1 MSIVQVA
8 QWFIPLSVFML
19 MVCVGFELSLADFR
33 RVLVFPRAIITGIT
47 GQMLLMPSMAFLIAT
62 LFGGSLSFQ
71 IGIVLLAACPG
82 GPLSNSLV
90 YVGRGRTDLSVSM
103 TAINGFLA
111 LATTPLI
118 ATLGIRVFAGENADI
133 ELPVLKTIVQIFL
146 LAILP
151 VATGML
157 LKAKFPKFA
166 ERRQLAA
173 QRLASVLLVS
183 HVALVVGLN
192 SDRIMDGMS
201 EMMLPAVLFMLLA
214 QMIGYFSA
222 RAAKLDSDTAF
233 TIAIEVGL
241 QNVVLA
247 VLIANILLK
256 RPEFSLFVVNYA
268 AGVMFVMAPWV
279 ILRRY
284 RSRHRG
290 DSGDA
295 AAKKLAAESSASQ

>member
-1 MSIVQVA
+1 MSQIA
-8 QWFIPLSVFML
+8 QWFIPLSVFLL
-19 MVCVGFELSLADFR
+19 MICVGFELAVADFR
-33 RVLVFPRAIITGIT
+33 RVLVYPRAIVTGIT
-47 GQMLLMPSMAFLIAT
+47 GQMLLMPSMAFTIAT

-90 YVGRGRTDLSVSM
+90 YLGRGRTDLSVSM

-118 ATLGIRVFAGENADI
+118 ATLGIRLFAGENADI

-151 VATGML
+151 VSIGMA
-157 LKAKFPKFA
+157 LKANFPSFA
-166 ERRQLAA
+166 LRHQLTA
-173 QRLASVLLVS
+173 QRLAGVLLVS
-183 HVALVVGLN
+183 HVGLVVGLN
-192 SDRIMDGMS
+192 ADRIAEGMS
-201 EMMLPAVLFMLLA
+201 EMLLPAVLFMILA
-214 QMIGYFSA
+214 QAIGYLSA
-222 RAAKLDSDTAF
+222 RAAKLDGDTAF

-268 AGVMFVMAPWV
+268 AGVVFVMAPWV
-279 ILRRY
+279 LLRRFQRY
-284 RSRHRG
+284 RRKAME
-290 DSGDA
+290 A
-295 AAKKLAAESSASQ
+295 ATEKKLATESSASH